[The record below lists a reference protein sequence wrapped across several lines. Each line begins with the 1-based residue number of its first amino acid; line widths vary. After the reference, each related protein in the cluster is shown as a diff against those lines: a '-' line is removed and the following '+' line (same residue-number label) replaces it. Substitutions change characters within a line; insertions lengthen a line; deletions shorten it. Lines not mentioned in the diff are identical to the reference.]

1 MFVKVLISATLR
13 TFTGR
18 VSSFTFEK
26 ESVLGVLNA
35 LIDEYPDF
43 KNALYDEDGSLRRFI
58 NIFVNDVNVNQLQ
71 KEDTRLHSGDT
82 LLLLPSI
89 AGGAPVES
97 VIPQERRKEAKL
109 DDGEIE
115 RFSKHLMLR
124 EIGVKG
130 QKSIKAARVL
140 ICGLGALGSVLARYL
155 AAAGVGTIGLADF
168 DVVTVHNLQNQIL
181 YGRRD
186 LKRPKV
192 MSAKDSVKGVNPA
205 INVETYSQKLD
216 ADNIKEIIAD
226 YDIVA
231 DATDNYKA
239 RYLIN
244 DACVLLGK
252 PDVFAAIYQ
261 FEGLVS
267 VFDSRQGPC
276 YRCAFPAPPPSGL
289 VPTCAEGGVISSLPG
304 IIGSIQATEVLKLI
318 VGGGESLLGESFV
331 FDSWNLT
338 SSKVKLVKDD
348 NCPICGLNPSITV
361 VEDYDY
367 EDFCG
372 LKEDENEIPVEG
384 IEASVLAERI
394 SKGDRMTIIDVREPH
409 ERAINR
415 FPDAVVIPIGQLAR
429 RQKELDPTIDTI
441 FVCREGKRSVLA
453 INTLR
458 EAGYTGPMYNLK
470 GGIEAAKNII
480 LPHEGA
486 WL

>member
-1 MFVKVLISATLR
+1 MSVKVLVSATLR

-18 VSSFTFEK
+18 ISSFSLEK
-26 ESVLGVLNA
+26 DTVLGVLST
-35 LIDEYPDF
+35 LTDEYPDF
-43 KNALYDEDGSLRRFI
+43 KNALYDENGELRQFI
-58 NIFVNDVNVNQLQ
+58 HIYVNDVNIQQLQ
-71 KEDTRLHSGDT
+71 KLETRLHSGDT
-82 LLLLPSI
+82 VLLLPSI
-89 AGGAPVES
+89 AGGAPVDS

-115 RFSKHLMLR
+115 QFSKHLMLR

-130 QKSIKAARVL
+130 QKSIKAAKVL
-140 ICGLGALGSVLARYL
+140 ICGLGSLGSVLAQYL
-155 AAAGVGTIGLADF
+155 AVAGVGTIGLADF
-168 DVVTVHNLQNQIL
+168 DVVTIHNLQNQVL

-192 MSAKDSVKGVNPA
+192 MSAKDKIKGVNSA
-205 INVETYSQKLD
+205 ITVKTYSEKLD
-216 ADNIKEIIAD
+216 ADNIMEIIAD

-231 DATDNYKA
+231 DSTDNYKA

-244 DACVLLGK
+244 DACVLLKK
-252 PDVFAAIYQ
+252 PNVFAAIYQ
-261 FEGLVS
+261 FEGQVS
-267 VFDSRQGPC
+267 VFDAKQGPC
-276 YRCAFPAPPPSGL
+276 YRCAFPSPPPSGL

-318 VGGGESLLGESFV
+318 VGGGEALVGESFI

-338 SSKVKLVKDD
+338 SSKVKIAKDD
-348 NCPICGLNPSITV
+348 NCPICGLKPSITE
-361 VEDYDY
+361 VEDFDY
-367 EDFCG
+367 EEFCG
-372 LKEDENEIPVEG
+372 LKQAENEIPVEG
-384 IEASVLAERI
+384 IEASALAERI
-394 SKGDRMTIIDVREPH
+394 SRGDKMTIIDVREPH
-409 ERAINR
+409 ERAISR
-415 FPDAVVIPIGQLAR
+415 FPDAIVIPIGQLAR

-441 FVCREGKRSVLA
+441 FVCREGKRSILA

-470 GGIEAAKNII
+470 GGIEAAKDII

>member
-1 MFVKVLISATLR
+1 MSIKVLVSATLR

-18 VSSFTFEK
+18 NASFLLDSK
-26 ESVLGVLNA
+26 SVKGVLA
-35 LIDEYPDF
+35 SLIEEYPDF
-43 KNALYDEDGSLRRFI
+43 AKALYDENDFLRSFI
-58 NIFVNDVNVNQLQ
+58 NIYVNDVNIKQLQ
-71 KEDTRLHSGDT
+71 NLETRLKDGDT
-82 LLLLPSI
+82 VLLLPAI

-109 DDGEIE
+109 DDTEIE

-130 QKSIKAARVL
+130 QKNIKAAKVL
-140 ICGLGALGSVLARYL
+140 ICGLGALGSVLAEYL
-155 AAAGVGTIGLADF
+155 AAAGVGTIGIVDF
-168 DVVTVHNLQNQIL
+168 DVVNLQNLQNQIL

-192 MSAKDSVKGVNPA
+192 MSAKDKIKGINQS
-205 INVETYSQKLD
+205 INVETYNTKLE

-252 PDVFAAIYQ
+252 PDVFGAIYQ
-261 FEGLVS
+261 FEGQVS
-267 VFDSRQGPC
+267 VFDSQHGPC

-289 VPTCAEGGVISSLPG
+289 VPTCSEGGSISSLAG

-318 VGGGESLLGESFV
+318 TGGGDVLIGEAFV
-331 FDSWNLT
+331 FDAWNLT
-338 SSKVKLVKDD
+338 SSKVKIAKNDA
-348 NCPICGLNPSITV
+348 CPLCGLSPSITE
-361 VEDYDY
+361 VEDFDY
-367 EDFCG
+367 EEFCG
-372 LKEDENEIPVEG
+372 LKQDENEITVEG
-384 IEASVLAERI
+384 IAASVLAERI
-394 SKGDRMTIIDVREPH
+394 SKGDRMTIVDVREPH

-415 FPDAVVIPIGQLAR
+415 FPNAIVIPIGQLAR

-470 GGIEAAKNII
+470 GGIEAAKDVI

>member
-1 MFVKVLISATLR
+1 MSVKVLISATLR

-18 VSSFTFEK
+18 NASFSFEK
-26 ESVLGVLNA
+26 DTVLGVVKELT
-35 LIDEYPDF
+35 DEYPEF
-43 KNALYDEDGSLRRFI
+43 SKALYDDNDNLRPFI
-58 NIFVNDVNVNQLQ
+58 NIFVNDININQL
-71 KEDTRLHSGDT
+71 KKLETHLHNGDT
-82 LLLLPSI
+82 VLFLPAI

-109 DDGEIE
+109 DDTEID

-130 QKSIKAARVL
+130 QKNIKAAKVL
-140 ICGLGALGSVLARYL
+140 ICGLGALGSVLAEYL
-155 AAAGVGTIGLADF
+155 AAAGVGTIGIADF
-168 DVVTVHNLQNQIL
+168 DVVTLHNLQNQIL
-181 YGRRD
+181 YSKRD

-192 MSAKDSVKGVNPA
+192 MSAKDKIKGINQS
-205 INVETYSQKLD
+205 INVETYNLKLE

-226 YDIVA
+226 YDVIA

-244 DACVLLGK
+244 DACALLGK

-261 FEGLVS
+261 FEGQIAVY
-267 VFDSRQGPC
+267 DAKHGPC
-276 YRCAFPAPPPSGL
+276 FRCAYPSPPPAGL

-318 VGGGESLLGESFV
+318 IGGGKSLVGETFI
-331 FDSWNLT
+331 FDAWNLT
-338 SSKVKLVKDD
+338 SSRVKIAKDD
-348 NCPICGLNPSITV
+348 NCPLCGLKPTITE
-361 VEDYDY
+361 VEDFDY
-367 EDFCG
+367 EEFCG
-372 LKEDENEIPVEG
+372 LKQDENEVPVEG
-384 IEASVLAERI
+384 IAAADLAERI
-394 SKGDRMTIIDVREPH
+394 SNGDKMTIVDVREPH

-415 FPDAVVIPIGQLAR
+415 FPDAIVIPIGQLAR

-441 FVCREGKRSVLA
+441 FVCREGKRSILA

-470 GGIEAAKNII
+470 GGIEAAKDII

>member
-1 MFVKVLISATLR
+1 MSVKVLISATLR

-18 VSSFTFEK
+18 DSSFSFEK
-26 ESVLGVLNA
+26 DTVLGVLNA
-35 LIDEYPDF
+35 ITDKYPDF
-43 KNALYDEDGSLRRFI
+43 SKALYDENGDLRPFI
-58 NIFVNDVNVNQLQ
+58 NIFVNDVNVNQLE
-71 KEDTRLHSGDT
+71 KLETRLHSGDRV
-82 LLLLPSI
+82 LLLPSI
-89 AGGAPVES
+89 AGGAPIES
-97 VIPQERRKEAKL
+97 VIPAERRKEVKL
-109 DDGEIE
+109 DDDEIE

-130 QKSIKAARVL
+130 QKSIKAAKVL
-140 ICGLGALGSVLARYL
+140 ICGLGSLGSVLAQYL

-168 DVVTVHNLQNQIL
+168 DVVAIHNLQNQVL

-192 MSAKDSVKGVNPA
+192 MSAKDRIKGVNPS
-205 INVETYSQKLD
+205 ITVETYSEKLD

-261 FEGLVS
+261 FEGQVS
-267 VFDSRQGPC
+267 VFDSKQGSC
-276 YRCAFPAPPPSGL
+276 YRCAFPSPPPSGL

-318 VGGGESLLGESFV
+318 VGGGESLVGKVLV

-348 NCPICGLNPSITV
+348 NCPICGLKPSITE
-361 VEDYDY
+361 VEDFDY
-367 EDFCG
+367 EEFCG
-372 LKEDENEIPVEG
+372 LKQAENEIPVEG
-384 IEASVLAERI
+384 IEA
-394 SKGDRMTIIDVREPH
+394 
-409 ERAINR
+409 
-415 FPDAVVIPIGQLAR
+415 
-429 RQKELDPTIDTI
+429 
-441 FVCREGKRSVLA
+441 
-453 INTLR
+453 
-458 EAGYTGPMYNLK
+458 
-470 GGIEAAKNII
+470 AKDII